1 MMNAGFYKSAF
12 FYILG
17 YQLNIPINNV
27 EELSLR
33 CYHTL

>member
-12 FYILG
+12 FILG

-33 CYHTL
+33 CYHTI